1 MSLIND
7 ALKRAQETQA
17 QAARRE
23 SSAPFQPVEYT
34 RHSQTGAVYVS
45 VGLMSLMLGAV
56 FLFRGWEASQN
67 ASGRAGAVPV
77 SARERFASTDPAA
90 ETSPGVPAESEA
102 PVELMINPGAEAPES
117 FTVARDFALEPPTA
131 GAVETSTAPAP
142 GPAPRAETKAD
153 AATPNLAVAPVVTS
167 SPTLRLQAIFY
178 RPSGA
183 SAVIN
188 GRTLFRGD
196 RIDGARV
203 TAISRDSVT
212 LQGADGT
219 RVLTLP

>member
-77 SARERFASTDPAA
+77 SARERFAPAA
-90 ETSPGVPAESEA
+90 VAEWPAE
-102 PVELMINPGAEAPES
+102 NPAQPEVQVDTVIPPDAEAPES
-117 FTVARDFALEPPTA
+117 FNVTRDFALDPPGA
-131 GAVETSTAPAP
+131 GATEIAAAPAP
-142 GPAPRAETKAD
+142 APPPQVEMNAD
-153 AATPNLAVAPVVTS
+153 GARPNAAIAPVVTA
-167 SPTLRLQAIFY
+167 PPALRLQAIFY

-188 GRTLFRGD
+188 GRTLFQGD
-196 RIDGARV
+196 RIEGARV
-203 TAISRDSVT
+203 IAISRDSVT
-212 LQGADGT
+212 LQGADGP